1 MEPFDLLII
10 GNGFDLA
17 CGLKTSY
24 ADFHNAMIE
33 AINYDIRNK
42 QPNPFE
48 RFPEINLADDKV
60 IKFIE
65 QCKKLYNEKNF
76 FVSYFCNC
84 LDSFE
89 WNRVEI
95 EIGKIVRSYDY
106 ILSRLMAPLEYKE
119 KLYIDSKEINDCL
132 STFIYVREY
141 NNFHFE
147 INPKNGG
154 ADILVMI
161 RDELYGNEIINL
173 DKIKESL
180 IQHLFDDLQY
190 FSNLFAMYLKA
201 FCDNDKIDLSC
212 KFNLNAYNVISYNYT
227 HTIEY
232 YNVCAQQ
239 NIRYIHG
246 DLGNNNLVFGPK
258 PIDFNNSSFNIFSK
272 PALCLYHN
280 TDYIRFSDFLKNI
293 NNMNNNMKIGFFGHS
308 LDLADAFTLRT
319 ILNDN
324 DKDNTVYIF
333 YKDANAKRNLI
344 SNLVQL
350 LGRDEFQSRT
360 SNDKLKFLKLEDA

>member
-24 ADFHNAMIE
+24 DDFHNAMIE
-33 AINYDIRNK
+33 GIKYDRNK
-42 QPNPFE
+42 QPNAFK

-65 QCKKLYNEKNF
+65 KCKKLYNEKNF
-76 FVSYFCNC
+76 FVRYFYNC
-84 LDSFE
+84 QDSFE
-89 WNRVEI
+89 WNRVEK

-106 ILSRLMAPLEYKE
+106 ILSRLIAPLEYEE
-119 KLYIDSKEINDCL
+119 KFYIDSKEINDCL
-132 STFIYVREY
+132 STFKYVKEY
-141 NNFHFE
+141 NNFYFE

-154 ADILVMI
+154 ADILVI
-161 RDELYGNEIINL
+161 VSDEFNGKEMINL

-180 IQHLFDDLQY
+180 IQHLFDDLQS
-190 FSNLFAMYLKA
+190 FSNLFSEYLKA
-201 FCDNDKIDLSC
+201 FCDNNKIDLSY
-212 KFNLNAYNVISYNYT
+212 KSNLNAYNVISYNYT
-227 HTIEY
+227 HTIEH
-232 YNVCAQQ
+232 YNVCNRQ

-246 DLGNNNLVFGPK
+246 DLENNNLVFGPK
-258 PIDFNNSSFNIFSK
+258 PIDFNNSLFNIFSK

-280 TDYIRFSDFLKNI
+280 TDYTRFYDFLNNI
-293 NNMNNNMKIGFFGHS
+293 NEMNNNVKIGFFGHS

-333 YKDANAKRNLI
+333 YKDANAKKNLI

-350 LGRDEFQSRT
+350 LGRDEFQNRT
-360 SNDKLKFLKLEDA
+360 SNDKIKFLKLEDA